1 MVAYKKFS
9 KTEREGVVRV
19 MTKNVVEKEYK
30 PIMSNIESEL
40 TTLFMKDI
48 SDEVFEF
55 EKKYPHLIDKGD
67 VTLYGYDF
75 LTKED
80 KEKYDIWSR
89 WNHTYPCFHVK
100 NIYNKMI
107 DGVSIHGFHLD
118 DTLVEYIKKNA
129 PEIAEK
135 IKTITMKRLDLQ
147 DWSDKLSCTLSSIT
161 TINKLK
167 EEFPMEY
174 SGDLHD
180 DLQQIYSVYEK
191 VQNKFGNKLDKFTFI
206 QAVNSKLQK
215 REVYDFTEENIEYVI
230 DYLRNIL
237 KK

>member
-9 KTEREGVVRV
+9 KAERKDVVRV
-19 MTKNVVEKEYK
+19 MTKNIIDKEYK
-30 PIMSNIESEL
+30 PILSNLESEI
-40 TTLFMKDI
+40 TALFMKDI
-48 SDEVFEF
+48 PDEVFEF

-67 VTLYGYDF
+67 MTLYGCDF

-80 KEKYDIWSR
+80 KEKYEIWSR

-118 DTLVEYIKKNA
+118 DILVEYIKKNA

-167 EEFPMEY
+167 EEFPEAY
-174 SGDLHD
+174 TIYVKLYGEPGSPCKKAKD
-180 DLQQIYSVYEK
+180 DNGKETSMC
-191 VQNKFGNKLDKFTFI
+191 D
-206 QAVNSKLQK
+206 
-215 REVYDFTEENIEYVI
+215 NIEK
-230 DYLRNIL
+230 LRAEYN
-237 KK
+237 KVVDNNVEDKSK

>member
-9 KTEREGVVRV
+9 KSEREGVVHA
-19 MTKNVVEKEYK
+19 MTKNILEKEYK
-30 PIMSNIESEL
+30 PILSNLESEI

-48 SDEVFEF
+48 PDEVFEF

-67 VTLYGYDF
+67 VTLYGYEF

-80 KEKYDIWSR
+80 KERYGVWSK
-89 WNHTYPCFHVK
+89 WNNTYPRFYVK

-107 DGVSIHGFHLD
+107 DGASIHGGFHFSD
-118 DTLVEYIKKNA
+118 VLVKYIKNNA

-135 IKTITMKRLDLQ
+135 IKIITIKRLELQ
-147 DWSDKLSCTLSSIT
+147 DWSDKLSCTLGAIT

-167 EEFPMEY
+167 DEFPEAY
-174 SGDLHD
+174 TVYVKLYGEPGSPCKKVKD
-180 DLQQIYSVYEK
+180 DNGKETSMC
-191 VQNKFGNKLDKFTFI
+191 D
-206 QAVNSKLQK
+206 
-215 REVYDFTEENIEYVI
+215 NIEK
-230 DYLRNIL
+230 LRAEYNKVVDNKVVD

>member
-1 MVAYKKFS
+1 MVAYKKFT
-9 KTEREGVVRV
+9 KVEREGVVRV

-48 SDEVFEF
+48 PDEVFEF

-67 VTLYGYDF
+67 VTFYGYDF

-80 KEKYDIWSR
+80 KERYKVWSK
-89 WNHTYPCFHVK
+89 WNNTYPCFNVK

-107 DGVSIHGFHLD
+107 DGVSIHGFHFGN
-118 DTLVEYIKKNA
+118 TLVKYIKKNA

-135 IKTITMKRLDLQ
+135 IKTITIKRLDLQ

-167 EEFPMEY
+167 EEFPEAY
-174 SGDLHD
+174 T
-180 DLQQIYSVYEK
+180 IYVKMYGEPGSPCK
-191 VQNKFGNKLDKFTFI
+191 KAKDNKGNETSMCD
-206 QAVNSKLQK
+206 
-215 REVYDFTEENIEYVI
+215 NIEK
-230 DYLRNIL
+230 LRAEYNKVVDNKVVDNKEAD

>member
-9 KTEREGVVRV
+9 KAERESVVRV
-19 MTKNVVEKEYK
+19 MTKNVIEKEYE
-30 PIMSNIESEL
+30 PIISNVESEL
-40 TTLFMKDI
+40 TALFMRDI
-48 SDEVFEF
+48 PNEVFEF

-80 KEKYDIWSR
+80 KEKHNICSR
-89 WNHTYPCFHVK
+89 WNYIYPFFNVN

-107 DGVSIHGFHLD
+107 DGVSIHGFQLN
-118 DTLVEYIKKNA
+118 DTLVKYIKKNA

-135 IKTITMKRLDLQ
+135 IKAITIKRLDLQ
-147 DWSDKLSCTLSSIT
+147 DWSDKLSCTLGVIT

-167 EEFPMEY
+167 EEFPEAY
-174 SGDLHD
+174 TVYVKLYGEPGSPCKKVKD
-180 DLQQIYSVYEK
+180 DK
-191 VQNKFGNKLDKFTFI
+191 GNETSMCD
-206 QAVNSKLQK
+206 
-215 REVYDFTEENIEYVI
+215 NIEK
-230 DYLRNIL
+230 LRAEYNKVVDSKEVD

>member
-9 KTEREGVVRV
+9 KAERKDVVRV
-19 MTKNVVEKEYK
+19 MTKNIIDKEYK
-30 PIMSNIESEL
+30 PIMANVESEL
-40 TTLFMKDI
+40 TSLFMKDI
-48 SDEVFEF
+48 PNEVFEF

-80 KEKYDIWSR
+80 KEKYDVWIR
-89 WNHTYPCFHVK
+89 WNQTYPSFHVK

-107 DGVSIHGFHLD
+107 DGASIHGFHFSD
-118 DTLVEYIKKNA
+118 VLVKYVKNNA

-135 IKTITMKRLDLQ
+135 IKTITIKRLDLQ

-167 EEFPMEY
+167 EEFPEAY
-174 SGDLHD
+174 G
-180 DLQQIYSVYEK
+180 IYVSLYGEPGSSCKK
-191 VQNKFGNKLDKFTFI
+191 VKDNKGNVTSMCD
-206 QAVNSKLQK
+206 
-215 REVYDFTEENIEYVI
+215 NIEK
-230 DYLRNIL
+230 LRAEYN
-237 KK
+237 KVVDKTV

>member
-9 KTEREGVVRV
+9 KAEREGVVRA
-19 MTKNVVEKEYK
+19 MTKNILEKEYK

-40 TTLFMKDI
+40 TALFMKDI
-48 SDEVFEF
+48 PNDVFEF

-89 WNHTYPCFHVK
+89 WNTYPCFHVK

-107 DGVSIHGFHLD
+107 NGVSIHEFQLD
-118 DTLVEYIKKNA
+118 NTLVEYIKKNA
-129 PEIAEK
+129 PKIAEK
-135 IKTITMKRLDLQ
+135 IKTITIKRLDLQ

-167 EEFPMEY
+167 EEFPEAYTIYVKMYGEPG
-174 SGDLHD
+174 SPCKKVKD
-180 DLQQIYSVYEK
+180 DK
-191 VQNKFGNKLDKFTFI
+191 GNETSMCD
-206 QAVNSKLQK
+206 
-215 REVYDFTEENIEYVI
+215 NIEK
-230 DYLRNIL
+230 LRAEYNKVVDNKEVD

>member
-9 KTEREGVVRV
+9 KAERKDVVHV

-30 PIMSNIESEL
+30 PIVANVESEL

-48 SDEVFEF
+48 PNEVFEF
-55 EKKYPHLIDKGD
+55 EKKYPYLIDKKD
-67 VTLYGYDF
+67 VTLDGYDF

-80 KEKYDIWSR
+80 KEKYEIWSR
-89 WNHTYPCFHVK
+89 LNHTYPFFHVK

-107 DGVSIHGFHLD
+107 DGVSIHGFHFND
-118 DTLVEYIKKNA
+118 VLVKYIKNNA

-135 IKTITMKRLDLQ
+135 LKTITIKRLSLQ

-167 EEFPMEY
+167 EEFPEAY
-174 SGDLHD
+174 TIYVKLYGEPGSPCKKVKD
-180 DLQQIYSVYEK
+180 D
-191 VQNKFGNKLDKFTFI
+191 NGND
-206 QAVNSKLQK
+206 NSMC
-215 REVYDFTEENIEYVI
+215 DNIEK
-230 DYLRNIL
+230 LRAEYNKVVDNKVAD

>member
-9 KTEREGVVRV
+9 KTEREGVVRA
-19 MTKNVVEKEYK
+19 MTKNILEKEYK
-30 PIMSNIESEL
+30 PIISNIESEL
-40 TTLFMKDI
+40 TALFMKDI
-48 SDEVFEF
+48 PNEVFEF

-89 WNHTYPCFHVK
+89 WNNTYPRFHVK

-107 DGVSIHGFHLD
+107 DGASIHGGFHFSD
-118 DTLVEYIKKNA
+118 VLVKYIKNNA

-135 IKTITMKRLDLQ
+135 IKTITIKRLDLQ
-147 DWSDKLSCTLSSIT
+147 DWSDKLSCTLGAIT

-167 EEFPMEY
+167 EEFPEAY
-174 SGDLHD
+174 T
-180 DLQQIYSVYEK
+180 IYVKLYGEPGSSCKK
-191 VQNKFGNKLDKFTFI
+191 VKNDNGNETSMCD
-206 QAVNSKLQK
+206 
-215 REVYDFTEENIEYVI
+215 NIEK
-230 DYLRNIL
+230 LRAEYNKVVDNKEVD

>member
-9 KTEREGVVRV
+9 KAERKDVVRV

-30 PIMSNIESEL
+30 PIMSNVESEL
-40 TTLFMKDI
+40 TALFMKDI
-48 SDEVFEF
+48 PNEVFEF

-80 KEKYDIWSR
+80 KEKYDVWSR
-89 WNHTYPCFHVK
+89 RNNTWPSFHVK

-107 DGVSIHGFHLD
+107 YGASIHDFHLSD
-118 DTLVEYIKKNA
+118 VLVKYIKNNA

-135 IKTITMKRLDLQ
+135 LKTITIKRLSLQ
-147 DWSDKLSCTLSSIT
+147 DWSDKLSCTLSGIT

-167 EEFPMEY
+167 EEFPEAY
-174 SGDLHD
+174 G
-180 DLQQIYSVYEK
+180 IYVSLYGEPGSSCKK
-191 VQNKFGNKLDKFTFI
+191 VKDNKGNVTSMCD
-206 QAVNSKLQK
+206 
-215 REVYDFTEENIEYVI
+215 NIEK
-230 DYLRNIL
+230 LRAEYNKVVDKEVE